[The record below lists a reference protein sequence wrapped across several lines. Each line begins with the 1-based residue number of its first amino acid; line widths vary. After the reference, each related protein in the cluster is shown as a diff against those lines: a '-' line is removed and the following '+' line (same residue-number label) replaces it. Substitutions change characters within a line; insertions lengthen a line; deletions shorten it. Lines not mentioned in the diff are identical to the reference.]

1 MSYHT
6 YGTDYHEQRT
16 EEERSF
22 LIFLKIYR
30 ILHDAIGNGKNY
42 DIMKTK
48 KHIYEGVPLNL
59 ASIAEIGGK
68 YTSHRSEIISYRLI
82 ALCGAAFLYLI
93 IHQIRS
99 HK

>member
-6 YGTDYHEQRT
+6 SGTDHHEQRT

-48 KHIYEGVPLNL
+48 KHINEGVPWN
-59 ASIAEIGGK
+59 
-68 YTSHRSEIISYRLI
+68 H
-82 ALCGAAFLYLI
+82 
-93 IHQIRS
+93 
-99 HK
+99 